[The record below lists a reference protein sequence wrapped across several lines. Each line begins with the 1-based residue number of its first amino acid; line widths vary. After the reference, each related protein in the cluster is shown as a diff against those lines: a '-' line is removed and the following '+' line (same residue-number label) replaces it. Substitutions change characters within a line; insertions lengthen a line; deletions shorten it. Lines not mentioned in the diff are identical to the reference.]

1 MKIQRT
7 SSINPINYI
16 DTNRIN
22 NKDDT
27 GANLESVRARNSLT
41 ATLAKASVRAND
53 ASEAERL
60 VAANSMNAPEES
72 ITKDKKSKKIV
83 KLKSINTKSEIRDIT
98 EQGNYLEDT
107 VLSNHSNRM
116 EELQQQ
122 SIEKNMSEIG
132 DQIKNNI
139 KKSKVQ
145 LGAVAIS
152 NALIT
157 TGLISFDLDE
167 LSAAALVGA
176 HAGTLVLALI
186 ALSRIP
192 HHINIEKIFV
202 KLMRSELLNEKDRNQ
217 LEKYLDKL
225 KKNNPELTDAK
236 IAELLEMGKNSSKNT
251 KNHINLNYYEQ
262 IDQQKAKKV
271 QKRQQG
277 FEQSDQQQ
285 DNQEQQ
291 QQKDQDQHQSEQK
304 DVINIY

>member
-16 DTNRIN
+16 DTNRID
-22 NKDDT
+22 NKTDAS
-27 GANLESVRARNSLT
+27 ANLESVRARNNLT
-41 ATLAKASVRAND
+41 ATLATAKENTRAND
-53 ASEAERL
+53 AAEAERL
-60 VAANSMNAPEES
+60 VAANAMNSPEES
-72 ITKDKKSKKIV
+72 IAKDKKSKKIV

-107 VLSNHSNRM
+107 ILSNHSNRM

-122 SIEKNMSEIG
+122 SIEKNMGEIG
-132 DQIKNNI
+132 DQIRDNI
-139 KKSKVQ
+139 KKSKVH
-145 LGAVAIS
+145 LGAAAIS

-167 LSAAALVGA
+167 LTAAALVGA

-202 KLMRSELLNEKDRNQ
+202 KLMRSELLNEKERNQ

-236 IAELLEMGKNSSKNT
+236 ITELLEMGKNSSKKT
-251 KNHINLNYYEQ
+251 KNHIDLNYYEQ
-262 IDQQKAKKV
+262 IDQQKSKKV
-271 QKRQQG
+271 QKRQQS
-277 FEQSDQQQ
+277 FEQSGKQKD
-285 DNQEQQ
+285 
-291 QQKDQDQHQSEQK
+291 QQKDQTQEQSEQT
-304 DVINIY
+304 DEINVY

>member
-16 DTNRIN
+16 DTNLID
-22 NKDDT
+22 NKTDVS
-27 GANLESVRARNSLT
+27 ANLESVRARNNLT
-41 ATLAKASVRAND
+41 TTLATAKENTRAND
-53 ASEAERL
+53 AAEAERL
-60 VAANSMNAPEES
+60 VAANAMNAPEES
-72 ITKDKKSKKIV
+72 IAKDKKSKKIV

-107 VLSNHSNRM
+107 ILSNHSNRM

-122 SIEKNMSEIG
+122 SIEKNMGEIG
-132 DQIKNNI
+132 DHIKNNI

-145 LGAVAIS
+145 LGAAAIS

-167 LSAAALVGA
+167 LTAAALVGA

-202 KLMRSELLNEKDRNQ
+202 KLMRSELLNEKERNQ

-236 IAELLEMGKNSSKNT
+236 IAELLEMGKNSSKKT
-251 KNHINLNYYEQ
+251 KNHIDLNYYEQ
-262 IDQQKAKKV
+262 IDQQKSNKV
-271 QKRQQG
+271 QKRQQS
-277 FEQSDQQQ
+277 FEQS
-285 DNQEQQ
+285 EQT
-291 QQKDQDQHQSEQK
+291 DE
-304 DVINIY
+304 INVY